1 MERIRRL
8 SKITVTTKCFHYMI
22 PTLKSKTVFFF
33 FLYQKV
39 VQILSSLQS
48 QFGTITAIN
57 KFLTH

>member
-22 PTLKSKTVFFF
+22 PTLKSKIVFFF
-33 FLYQKV
+33 LHQKV